1 MLLNRLLTLIT
12 LCYFSIPLHAQ
23 EQVES
28 KHKKHVLIAYY
39 AGSRKMPV
47 SQIKAQQIT
56 HLNYAFANIQ
66 DGRVIE
72 GNPTV
77 DGKKLKEL
85 VDLRTDH
92 PHLKILISVGG
103 WSWSDHFSDAAL
115 TPESRKVFA
124 QSAVAFLIRHKLD
137 GIDLDWEYP
146 GQAGEGNIYREED
159 KTNFTLLLRE
169 VRHQLDSLTT
179 RSGAPYLLTIASAA
193 NQRYL
198 DHTEMEIAH
207 QYLDY
212 VNIMT
217 YDFFGGWSNLTGH
230 HTALSKWTD
239 KTTNYTQ
246 QAVDQHI
253 AAGVPASKIVV
264 GAAFYGR
271 GWTQV
276 NNEETKHL
284 HRTYKGKAFALS
296 YDSLQQL
303 PQHGYTR
310 IWDEKAQAPYLWNDH
325 SKTLITY
332 DDQQSLMEKCHYI
345 KSKGLAG
352 IMFWEYTQDG
362 QGVLLN
368 TLSLEL
374 LKP

>member
-1 MLLNRLLTLIT
+1 MIFL
-12 LCYFSIPLHAQ
+12 
-23 EQVES
+23 
-28 KHKKHVLIAYY
+28 
-39 AGSRKMPV
+39 
-47 SQIKAQQIT
+47 
-56 HLNYAFANIQ
+56 
-66 DGRVIE
+66 
-72 GNPTV
+72 V
-77 DGKKLKEL
+77 DGQTLP
-85 VDLRTDH
+85 VT
-92 PHLKILISVGG
+92 IL
-103 WSWSDHFSDAAL
+103 HCL
-115 TPESRKVFA
+115 
-124 QSAVAFLIRHKLD
+124 
-137 GIDLDWEYP
+137 
-146 GQAGEGNIYREED
+146 
-159 KTNFTLLLRE
+159 
-169 VRHQLDSLTT
+169 
-179 RSGAPYLLTIASAA
+179 
-193 NQRYL
+193 
-198 DHTEMEIAH
+198 
-207 QYLDY
+207 
-212 VNIMT
+212 
-217 YDFFGGWSNLTGH
+217 
-230 HTALSKWTD
+230 KWTD

-276 NNEETKHL
+276 DNEETKHL

-332 DDQQSLMEKCHYI
+332 DDQQSLIEKCHYL